1 MHTFICISFLNLIL
15 SSLRKTIII
24 FYSLFPPFFIA
35 LFYFLIIGTRL
46 FFPLEKQSLGEKD
59 SLILFS

>member
-24 FYSLFPPFFIA
+24 FYSLFPPFIA

-46 FFPLEKQSLGEKD
+46 FFHLEKQRLGEKD